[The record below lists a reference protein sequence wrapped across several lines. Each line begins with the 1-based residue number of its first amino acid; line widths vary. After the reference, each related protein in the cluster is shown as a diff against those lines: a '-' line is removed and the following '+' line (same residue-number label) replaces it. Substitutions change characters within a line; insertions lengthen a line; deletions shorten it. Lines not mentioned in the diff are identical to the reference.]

1 MPLPAVADR
10 PQRWDQPFSDKMTD
24 GDVARILKISPFS
37 DIDESKFTSAVALDG
52 ILRNDAR
59 ILNCQAGD
67 IIIREGDWGNS
78 AFFIL
83 SGAVHVEIEPPAT
96 SLPDAILGR
105 RQNKP
110 KTLFHAFAQLFNNHR
125 EPEFR
130 DMSSRQ
136 LAGQVGTRGAGES
149 MRIYLQDVG
158 AVIDRFKTVRLE
170 APKFFGEIAALGR
183 IPRQAT
189 VFAEGDVDLVE
200 IRWQGL
206 RDIMRKDD
214 GIRNHIDHQFRSNAL
229 ETFIRDVPMFQNAT
243 QDQIEKLLRE
253 TKLETYGNYDSA
265 KPFKDL
271 AKEGID
277 SGLVDEPIVA
287 EEGHHPNGVILIRS
301 GLARLSQKYHHGHR
315 TVSYLTPGGQI
326 YGFEEIAESARTGK
340 MVPLQLSLRAIGY
353 LTVCVV
359 PTPLIEE
366 HVLGIKPGQRLTTSG
381 PASSDQTP
389 TQKDNSESRD
399 VDNNLLEFLVEQRY
413 VQGTATMLIDMDRCT
428 RCDDCVRA
436 CSTAHDSNPR
446 FIRHGPMYGHYMVAN
461 ACMHCAD
468 PVCLIE
474 CPTGA
479 IHRERLG
486 GQVVINDQTCIGCTQ
501 CANNCPYDAIRMV
514 PIRDQIGNLIRD
526 KKTQFPLIQA
536 TKCDLCIDQLGGP
549 ACARACPHDAL
560 VRIDMRD
567 RTTIG
572 DLLKK

>member
-1 MPLPAVADR
+1 MPFPAVADR
-10 PQRWDQPFSDKMTD
+10 PQRWDQPFSDTMTD
-24 GDVARILKISPFS
+24 GDVARILKIPPFS
-37 DIDESKFTSAVALDG
+37 EIDESKFSNAVGLDG
-52 ILRNDAR
+52 ILRSDSR
-59 ILNCQAGD
+59 ILNRQAGD

-83 SGAVHVEIEPPAT
+83 SGAVRVEIEPPET
-96 SLPDAILGR
+96 SLPDSVLGR
-105 RQNKP
+105 RENKQ
-110 KTLFHAFAQLFNNHR
+110 KTLLQAFVQIFTNHR

-130 DMSSRQ
+130 DMSRRQ
-136 LAGQVGTRGAGES
+136 LGDQIGTRGSGES
-149 MRIYLQDVG
+149 TRIYLQDVG

-189 VFAEGDVDLVE
+189 VFAEGDVELLE

-214 GIRNHIDHQFRSNAL
+214 GIRDHIDQQFRNNAL
-229 ETFIRDVPMFQNAT
+229 ETFIRNVPMFQDVT
-243 QDQIEKLLRE
+243 QDQIEELLRE
-253 TKLETYGNYDSA
+253 TKLETYGKYDSA

-287 EEGHHPNGVILIRS
+287 EEDHYPNGVILIRS
-301 GLARLSQKYHHGHR
+301 GLARLSQQYHHGHR
-315 TVSYLTPGGQI
+315 TISYLTPGQT
-326 YGFEEIAESARTGK
+326 YGLEEIAESARMGK

-353 LTVCVV
+353 LTVCIV

-366 HVLGIKPGQRLTTSG
+366 YVLGIKPGQRLTTSE
-381 PASSDQTP
+381 SSSSGRES
-389 TQKDNSESRD
+389 SEDDESMN

-479 IHRERLG
+479 IHRERQG

-514 PIRDQIGNLIRD
+514 PIRDRVGNMIRD
-526 KKTQFPLIQA
+526 KKTQYPLMQA

-560 VRIDMRD
+560 ERVDMRD
-567 RTTIG
+567 PITIR
-572 DLLKK
+572 DLVKQ